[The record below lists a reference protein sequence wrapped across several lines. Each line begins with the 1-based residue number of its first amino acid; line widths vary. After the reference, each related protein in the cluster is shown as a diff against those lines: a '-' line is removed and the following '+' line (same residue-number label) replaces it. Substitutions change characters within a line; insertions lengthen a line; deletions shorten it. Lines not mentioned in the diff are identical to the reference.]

1 MIGQRRRHSGSTK
14 LQLRTFESGLRC
26 QQGRTL
32 KNCRTRKRGE
42 AVRPSLIYNR
52 WTQFV
57 EMLKKKWVSSSD
69 GIVTALTE
77 EEMEIRRAELRN
89 QIAALSQ
96 RD

>member
-1 MIGQRRRHSGSTK
+1 M
-14 LQLRTFESGLRC
+14 
-26 QQGRTL
+26 
-32 KNCRTRKRGE
+32 
-42 AVRPSLIYNR
+42 RPSLIYNR